1 MHTGSQ
7 LKWITK
13 LLQFDFEIEYKRGK
27 ENKAADTLSRMPA
40 IELAALTL
48 STVRT
53 NLLQSIMDSWEGDT
67 TIQTIIHQL
76 QNQSGEQKGYSFVN
90 QQLRRKR
97 VLVVGAN
104 AELRSEILKMW
115 HSSPQGGHSGIDN
128 TYTRVSSIF
137 Y

>member
-1 MHTGSQ
+1 
-7 LKWITK
+7 
-13 LLQFDFEIEYKRGK
+13 
-27 ENKAADTLSRMPA
+27 
-40 IELAALTL
+40 
-48 STVRT
+48 
-53 NLLQSIMDSWEGDT
+53 MDSWEGDT